1 MSQILESLKTI
12 GLLASAGASL
22 DCIDGWIVIGTCP
35 EGQQLS
41 KICTGSSTATEGR
54 NQSDVLGLMWDDS
67 LCLNKTAGSSVVW
80 SVPRQAHTS

>member
-22 DCIDGWIVIGTCP
+22 DCIDGWIVIGICP

-54 NQSDVLGLMWDDS
+54 NQSDILDLMCDGT
-67 LCLNKTAGSSVVW
+67 LCLDKIVGS
-80 SVPRQAHTS
+80 